1 MDMSALL
8 GFPRRLRHSPDVAE
22 ASLRR
27 FADDTHF
34 WILLRPKPSKAL
46 SIAANAVKFENLMNS
61 FGELNP

>member
-1 MDMSALL
+1 MDMAALL
-8 GFPRRLRHSPDVAE
+8 GFPRRLRRSPDVAE

-34 WILLRPKPSKAL
+34 WILLRPKPSNAL
-46 SIAANAVKFENLMNS
+46 SIVADAVKFENLMNS

>member
-1 MDMSALL
+1 MSALL
-8 GFPRRLRHSPDVAE
+8 GFPRRLRRSPDVAE

-34 WILLRPKPSKAL
+34 WILLRLKPSKAL